1 MHNNTLKSV
10 SHDWW
15 VVGFWTKGTSRATV
29 EKSLPGPFSARWV
42 FKGTIRMFGNT
53 LFPCLSWTNQLC
65 SERKMKSGEAF
76 STRLYNNSWNWVQSR
91 ETGEHGDYAGAGS
104 KCDLAEEGWWFLEVE
119 APVWLSS
126 SGQNAPWGSR
136 LEVVNDAKTTQ
147 DDSWSPKVDKVVV
160 KPKSSRKFEK
170 QPFVVVFRS
179 SLNVKNPSSSDKL
192 AKSTTS
198 SIVS

>member
-1 MHNNTLKSV
+1 
-10 SHDWW
+10 
-15 VVGFWTKGTSRATV
+15 
-29 EKSLPGPFSARWV
+29 
-42 FKGTIRMFGNT
+42 MFGNT

-65 SERKMKSGEAF
+65 SERKMKSIEAF

-91 ETGEHGDYAGAGS
+91 ETGELGDYAGAGS
-104 KCDLAEEGWWFLEVE
+104 KCDLAEEGWTPWFLEVE

-147 DDSWSPKVDKVVV
+147 EDSWSPKVDKVVV